1 MHCFSSLHY
10 VIACS
15 AAELKASACRDT
27 DFLGTAMG
35 LLESALSLGWVIGP
49 VTGGF
54 AADIGGFGLPFFLSG
69 GAALVFCPIL
79 CWLLPAGQS
88 SYYPLIMIIRMSF
101 VVAIQIHWEL
111 RAATPT

>member
-1 MHCFSSLHY
+1 
-10 VIACS
+10 
-15 AAELKASACRDT
+15 
-27 DFLGTAMG
+27 MG

-79 CWLLPAGQS
+79 LWLLPTG
-88 SYYPLIMIIRMSF
+88 M
-101 VVAIQIHWEL
+101 QI
-111 RAATPT
+111 

>member
-1 MHCFSSLHY
+1 
-10 VIACS
+10 
-15 AAELKASACRDT
+15 
-27 DFLGTAMG
+27 MG

-79 CWLLPAGQS
+79 SWLLPAGQS
-88 SYYPLIMIIRMSF
+88 GPCSPIVIIKIS
-101 VVAIQIHWEL
+101 L
-111 RAATPT
+111 

>member
-1 MHCFSSLHY
+1 MP
-10 VIACS
+10 
-15 AAELKASACRDT
+15 CRDT

-54 AADIGGFGLPFFLSG
+54 AADVGGFGLPFFLSG

-88 SYYPLIMIIRMSF
+88 VCPLLKFS
-101 VVAIQIHWEL
+101 
-111 RAATPT
+111 